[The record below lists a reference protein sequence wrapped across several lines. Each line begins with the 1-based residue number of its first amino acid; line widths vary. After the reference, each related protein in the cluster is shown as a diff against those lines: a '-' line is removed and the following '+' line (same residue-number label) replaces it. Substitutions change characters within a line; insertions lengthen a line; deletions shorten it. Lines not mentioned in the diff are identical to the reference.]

1 MISIVRA
8 TSAAILLSA
17 VLGLS
22 ATRAWTGDINVLAYA
37 HVDRFMS
44 DAGDPKFEIEPST
57 GGCGPAPADEMECG
71 DGD

>member
-8 TSAAILLSA
+8 ASATILLSA

-22 ATRAWTGDINVLAYA
+22 ATRAWTGDINVFAYA
-37 HVDRFMS
+37 HVDSF
-44 DAGDPKFEIEPST
+44 DAGDPKFEIEPSA